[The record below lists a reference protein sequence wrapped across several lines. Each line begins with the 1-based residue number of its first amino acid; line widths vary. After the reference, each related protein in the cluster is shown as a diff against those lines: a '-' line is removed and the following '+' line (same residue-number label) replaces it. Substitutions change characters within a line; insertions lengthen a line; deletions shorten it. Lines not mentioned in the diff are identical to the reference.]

1 MIGYSSTF
9 MDKII
14 ERADKR
20 QERTEKMIGKM
31 LDKSEKILQA
41 GMTNE
46 QWLRS
51 CSMQELAE
59 FIVGVAD
66 HCIMCKECFCEP
78 CWCDEKKVVEWL
90 KQPHTERE

>member
-20 QERTEKMIGKM
+20 QERMEKMIGKM

-41 GMTNE
+41 GMTNKEWLQTATTE
-46 QWLRS
+46 Q
-51 CSMQELAE
+51 LAE
-59 FIVGVAD
+59 WLQEHMDCAGCGCNKD
-66 HCIMCKECFCEP
+66 LCYKGYDCCKLAFV
-78 CWCDEKKVVEWL
+78 DWL
-90 KQPHTERE
+90 KEVHR